1 VGRFFVGIEADMD
14 YKGTLNLPKTDFP
27 MRANLSEREP
37 QLLRAWA
44 EQGLY
49 EQLRESR
56 AGRPK
61 WILHDGPPYANGHIH
76 MGHALNKILKDM
88 IVKSRSMLGYDA
100 PYVPGWD
107 CHGLPIEHQVDRE
120 LGEKAR
126 EIPVPEKRKLCR
138 AYAQRFID
146 IQREEF
152 KRLGGLGNWDDP
164 YRTMAYRYEANI
176 LRELGKF
183 IAAGSVYR
191 GLKPVHWCTSCLTAL
206 AEAEVE
212 YEDDTSPSVYVG
224 FPLTSDPAR
233 LHPDLAGRAVSV
245 VIWTTTPWT
254 LPANLAIVVHPDE
267 EYVVFRSGD
276 RAYLVAAKLL
286 DETVR
291 KCRLA
296 SPEVICRLPG
306 ARLEGLTARHPWLD
320 RASPLFAAEYVTMDQ
335 GTGCVHTAPGHGAD
349 DYETGIRHGL
359 PVYNPVDNFGRF
371 VPEVEHF
378 AGMSVWDANGAI
390 IAKLK
395 ADGTLLRAEE
405 FTHSYPHCWR
415 CKNPVLFRATNQW
428 FISMDRNGLRERAL
442 QAIRTVQWIPTWGE
456 ERIYGMIANRPD
468 WCISRQ
474 RAWGVPIAVFYCR
487 GCGALLADSA
497 LVEHV
502 ASLMDREGADVWFA
516 RAAKELLPPGMRC
529 PKCGHDDFTKE
540 TDILDV
546 WFDSGVSQAAV
557 LRVRPDQHWPA
568 DLYLEGSDQHRGWF
582 HSSLLAAVGVQGGPP
597 YKAVLTHG
605 FVVDGDGRKMSKSQG
620 NVIAPQ
626 EVIAK
631 HGAEILRLWV
641 AAEDYRD
648 DIRLSEEILTRLAE
662 GYRRIRNTCR
672 YLLGNLSDFDP
683 GRDAVPAA
691 ELLPIDRFILH
702 RLQRLIDR
710 MRRAY
715 QDYEFHVLYHGLHNF
730 CAVDLSAFY
739 LDVLKDRVYTAA
751 PASRLR
757 RSAQTAMHE
766 ILVALIKL
774 MAPVLSFTADEVW
787 RYLPLRDKP
796 ASVHLVEF
804 PAVRPECV
812 DEGLAAEWERL
823 LQVRD
828 EVLRALEAARKEKR
842 IGSAQEAA
850 VELVVPEASIDLL
863 TTHREDLETI
873 CIVSRLTVRRGA
885 EAGTDSAIAVRV
897 ERAPGAKCPR
907 CWNYR
912 EHVGSSAAHPSL
924 CGRCASALEG
934 RG

>member
-1 VGRFFVGIEADMD
+1 MD
-14 YKGTLNLPKTDFP
+14 YKTTLNLPKTEFP
-27 MRANLSEREP
+27 MKANLTEREP
-37 QLLRAWA
+37 QLLREWEEMA
-44 EQGLY
+44 LY
-49 EQLRESR
+49 ETLREIR
-56 AGRPK
+56 KGRPR
-61 WILHDGPPYANGHIH
+61 WVLHDGPPYANGHIH

-88 IVKSRSMLGYDA
+88 IVKSRSMFGYDA

-120 LGEKAR
+120 LGPKAR
-126 EIPVPEKRKLCR
+126 QVPIPEKRKLCR
-138 AYAQRFID
+138 AYAQKFID

-152 KRLGGLGNWDDP
+152 KRLGGLGSWGDP
-164 YRTMAYRYEANI
+164 YRTMAFRYEADI

-183 IAAGSVYR
+183 VGTGGVYR

-212 YEDDTSPSVYVG
+212 YEDDRSPSVYVA
-224 FPLTSDPAR
+224 FPLTSDPTGLDPA
-233 LHPDLAGRAVSV
+233 LAGRAVSV
-245 VIWTTTPWT
+245 AIWTTTPWT
-254 LPANLAIVVHPDE
+254 LPANLAIVVHPEE
-267 EYVVFRSGD
+267 EYVVVRTGE
-276 RAYLVAAKLL
+276 RYLLLAAKRLE
-286 DETVR
+286 ETVR

-296 SPEVICRLPG
+296 LPEVICRVPG
-306 ARLEGLTARHPWLD
+306 ARLEGLQAKHPWID
-320 RASPLFAAEYVTMDQ
+320 RPSPIFAAGYVTMDQ

-349 DYETGIRHGL
+349 DYETGVKHGL
-359 PVYNPVDNFGRF
+359 PIYNPVDDHGRF
-371 VPEVEHF
+371 IPEVEHF
-378 AGMSVWDANGAI
+378 AGMAVWEANAAI

-395 ADGTLLRAEE
+395 ADGTLLHAEE
-405 FTHSYPHCWR
+405 FQHSYPHCWR
-415 CKNPVLFRATNQW
+415 CKKPVLFRATNQW
-428 FISMDRNGLRERAL
+428 FISMEKNGFRERAL
-442 QAIRTVQWIPTWGE
+442 AAIRQVQWIPTWGE

-474 RAWGVPIAVFYCR
+474 RAWGVPIAVFYC
-487 GCGALLADSA
+487 GKCNALLAEQR

-516 RAAKELLPPGMRC
+516 RPANELVPPGTRC
-529 PKCGHDDFTKE
+529 ATCGHDDFTKE

-626 EVIAK
+626 QVIAK
-631 HGAEILRLWV
+631 HGAEVLRLWV
-641 AAEDYRD
+641 AAMDYRD
-648 DIRLSEEILTRLAE
+648 DIRLSEEILTRLVE

-672 YLLGNLSDFDP
+672 YLLGNLADFDP
-683 GRDAVPAA
+683 ARDAVPVAD
-691 ELLPIDRFILH
+691 LLPIDRFILH
-702 RLQRLIDR
+702 RLQRLVER
-710 MRRAY
+710 VRKAY
-715 QDYEFHVLYHGLHNF
+715 EDYEFHILYHGLHNF

-739 LDVLKDRVYTAA
+739 LDVLKDRLYTSA
-751 PASRLR
+751 PKSLVR
-757 RSAQTAMHE
+757 RSAQTALHE
-766 ILVALIKL
+766 ILVSVVKL

-787 RYLPLRDKP
+787 RHIPIPDRP
-796 ASVHLVEF
+796 ASVHLTEF
-804 PAVRPECV
+804 PAGRPELV
-812 DEGLAAEWERL
+812 NEPLAAEWERL

-828 EVLRALEAARKEKR
+828 VVLRGLETARQEKR

-850 VELVVPEASIDLL
+850 VTLSVPDADVEFLAAR
-863 TTHREDLETI
+863 REELETI
-873 CIVSRLTVRRGA
+873 CIVSRLTVERGA
-885 EAGTDSAIAVRV
+885 GSGADAAIAVRV

-912 EHVGSSAAHPSL
+912 ETVGTSAAHPSL
-924 CGRCASALEG
+924 CARCAGALDD
-934 RG
+934 RLMD